1 MGPMALRD
9 EIRQTKP
16 FGDPA
21 EEAYLGILRTADLL
35 LRDFEEFFRGHGL
48 TEPRYN
54 ALRILR
60 GAGGGGLPCLEVAA
74 RMVTRAPDITRLLDG
89 MERDGLVVRRRDGPD
104 RRVVRVRATAKA
116 LRLLDRIGGDLLAI
130 HRRQLGHMS
139 AAELRTLG
147 SLLDKSRRPARK
159 GLES

>member
-1 MGPMALRD
+1 MTLRD

-16 FGDPA
+16 FGSPA

-35 LRDFEEFFRGHGL
+35 LRDFEGFFRGHGL

-60 GAGGGGLPCLEVAA
+60 GAGKEGLPCLEVGA
-74 RMVTRAPDITRLLDG
+74 RMVTRAPDVSRLLDG
-89 MERDGLVVRRRDGPD
+89 LEREGLVERRRDGPD

-116 LRLLDRIGGDLLAI
+116 LRLLAAMDPGLRAL
-130 HRRQLGHMS
+130 HRRQFAHMDES
-139 AAELRTLG
+139 ELRTLG
-147 SLLDKSRRPARK
+147 RILDKTRGGQGPARRTP
-159 GLES
+159 